1 MSYHYSG
8 DSYTIPQELKKS
20 RERKLMAEVSKSRNF
35 GGMLEK
41 TNKEL
46 MHYKDLYIRQRAEME
61 NYIKAK
67 DREVQSIIK
76 NANKDLIR
84 NILPAIDSMDSAILS
99 GKDPEVV
106 NPLKD
111 QALKI
116 LSMYGL
122 KPIEAKGKK
131 FDPYLHE
138 VVAVADNGE
147 DGTVIEEVQKGYTLN
162 GEVVR
167 SSKVIVS
174 KR

>member
-1 MSYHYSG
+1 MSYNNGG
-8 DSYTIPQELKKS
+8 DYYPIPQELKKS
-20 RERKLMAEVSKSRNF
+20 RERKLMSEVSKFKNLDRA
-35 GGMLEK
+35 LEK
-41 TNKEL
+41 ATKDL
-46 MHYKDLYIRQRAEME
+46 SHYKDLYTRQRAEME
-61 NYIKAK
+61 NYVKAR
-67 DREVQSIIK
+67 DREVQSLVK
-76 NANKDLIR
+76 NANRDLIR
-84 NILPAIDSMDSAILS
+84 NILPAIDSMDSAIIS

-111 QALKI
+111 QTLKI
-116 LSMYGL
+116 LSAYGL
-122 KPIEAKGKK
+122 KPIDAKGKK

-147 DGTVIEEVQKGYTLN
+147 EGMVLEEVQKGYTLN